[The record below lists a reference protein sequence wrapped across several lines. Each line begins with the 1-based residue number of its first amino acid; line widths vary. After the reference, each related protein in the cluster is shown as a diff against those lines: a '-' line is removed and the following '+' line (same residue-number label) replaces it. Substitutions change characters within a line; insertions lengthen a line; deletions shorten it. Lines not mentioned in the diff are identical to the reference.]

1 MDSRRLS
8 NKSFHLIGK
17 FESKREI
24 NNIIKGLGGS
34 VWRRNCSQL
43 PTDLILAPTETIFQ
57 EDKIRNE
64 AQEFKEKG
72 VEFQHNLKWLLD
84 LWDKDTGRKPN
95 ESLSS
100 TRTTESNIMIPSR
113 QIVSATPPLIDIMT
127 ERSGEGQENLL
138 STRTHPT
145 VRETVPSTIPSNTQ
159 HKAMKAIV
167 EPIFT
172 RQHAPAG
179 AQNRDI
185 ERSRV
190 LCKNQVL
197 RPPLKRAG
205 EVSIPCIPDVRLYH
219 TILGH
224 RRQCD

>member
-8 NKSFHLIGK
+8 NKRVHLIGK
-17 FESKREI
+17 FESKKEI
-24 NNIIKGLGGS
+24 NNIIKGLGGL

-43 PTDLILAPTETIFQ
+43 PTDLILAPTQTKFQ

-72 VEFQHNLKWLLD
+72 VEFQHDLKWLLD
-84 LWDKDTGRKPN
+84 LRDKDTGRKPN
-95 ESLSS
+95 ESLNS
-100 TRTTESNIMIPSR
+100 TRTTESSITIPSR
-113 QIVSATPPLIDIMT
+113 QIVSTTPPPIDIT
-127 ERSGEGQENLL
+127 IERSGEGQENML
-138 STRTHPT
+138 STRKHVA
-145 VRETVPSTIPSNTQ
+145 VRETVPSTIPSNAQ
-159 HKAMKAIV
+159 HKVMKAIV

-172 RQHAPAG
+172 RQHAPTG
-179 AQNRDI
+179 AQNLDI

-190 LCKNQVL
+190 LCKKQVL

-205 EVSIPCIPDVRLYH
+205 DVSIPCIPDVRLYH
-219 TILGH
+219 TFLGH